1 MNSQL
6 EDFKNKLNSEVE
18 NKTDR
23 YWLDQVGFEISPDG
37 NLNIYVGSDFIKS
50 SIEKK
55 VFNSIEKVYK
65 SIKPGHNCV
74 FVLDKSFI
82 KTPQSVEV
90 IEEKVEDEIVE
101 DQPVFD
107 LDFFDDLFIG
117 SCNNLAV
124 TAAKNVVMSPG
135 SRFNPLFVLS
145 LIHI

>member
-6 EDFKNKLNSEVE
+6 EDFKNKLNSKVE
-18 NKTDR
+18 NKTDK

-107 LDFFDDLFIG
+107 
-117 SCNNLAV
+117 
-124 TAAKNVVMSPG
+124 
-135 SRFNPLFVLS
+135 
-145 LIHI
+145 